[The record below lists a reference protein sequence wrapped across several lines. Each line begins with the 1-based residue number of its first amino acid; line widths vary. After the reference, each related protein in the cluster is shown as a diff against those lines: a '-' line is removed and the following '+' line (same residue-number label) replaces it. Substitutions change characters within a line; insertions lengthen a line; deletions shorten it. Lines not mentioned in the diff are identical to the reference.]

1 MKTDLFEEYAGDYD
15 RWFDENRE
23 VYLAELARIRGLLSP
38 GDGRSIEIGAGS
50 GRFAGPLGIT
60 YGIDPSYALC
70 RMSHRRGIETIRGRA
85 EEIPVK
91 DHSFSS
97 ALLITVICFLDDPC
111 RALREINRILI
122 PGGFLI
128 VAFLER
134 GGEVHRKYI
143 GEGCKGKFLSRAVF
157 YTSGE
162 VRAFMEDAGFLVS
175 EREWRAG
182 FCVIRAQK
190 PA

>member
-1 MKTDLFEEYAGDYD
+1 MTNLFEEYAGDYD

-23 VYLAELARIRGLLSP
+23 VYLAELARIRGLLPP
-38 GDGRSIEIGAGS
+38 GDGRSIEVGAGS
-50 GRFAGPLGIT
+50 GRFAGPLGIS

-85 EEIPVK
+85 EELPVK
-91 DHSFSS
+91 DRSFSS

-111 RALREINRILI
+111 RALMEINRILI

-134 GGEVHRKYI
+134 GGEIHDRYI
-143 GEGCKGKFLSRAVF
+143 KDGCKGRFLSSARF
-157 YTSGE
+157 YTPVE
-162 VRAFMEDAGFLVS
+162 VRSLLEDAGFMIS
-175 EREWRAG
+175 ETDCRMG
-182 FCVIRAQK
+182 FCIIRADKQR
-190 PA
+190 